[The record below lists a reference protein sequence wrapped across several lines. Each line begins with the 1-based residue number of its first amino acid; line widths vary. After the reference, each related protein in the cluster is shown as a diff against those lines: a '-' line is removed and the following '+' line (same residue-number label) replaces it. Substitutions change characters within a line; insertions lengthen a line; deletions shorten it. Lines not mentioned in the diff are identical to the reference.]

1 MKINLAGYNVD
12 ADALEMAVTADHA
25 GVSLTPETVSAAYA
39 RISRS
44 EHPVNVLREKSRRD
58 VAKARKSNH
67 KIVFEMGHA
76 SVAEH
81 AVLNF
86 DLIDVS
92 RLVIEAIEHAR
103 LCSYTEKS
111 QRYLKLKDLDEVHRP
126 EEIQGVLGKAFLQ
139 VAMAQ
144 MDAYHAIHA
153 LIEAETKD
161 SDKTVNTK
169 EDARYVTCLAVVGQ
183 LGMTIN
189 ARNLEL
195 MIRRLYA
202 HPLKEANLIAAELF
216 KAAEPVIPSLLRR
229 TEQPDFVRQ
238 PWNFKLPQIS
248 VPMPMEKRVNIINA
262 GLFESDGSNP
272 DVLVLAALVHQT
284 SNAPFDICDTVV
296 RQMNQEQR
304 WKAFWSIY
312 EKLEMHDAAPRQ
324 WELPD
329 VTVEL
334 VGSASFFAQLKR
346 HRMATLLPQPYDL
359 GLGVTTP
366 ESILQ
371 VPSARDMFERVR
383 EQTEEVYCSI
393 AKEHPQAADYVLM
406 QAHRRRVL
414 VKMNARELYA
424 FARLRQDCHAQWEI
438 RQVAH
443 ELIDAVATSMPM
455 TLALAC
461 GKDMFDKTKETLTEV
476 AENFRKARLIE
487 GGHVRKKM
495 PLSMATKMR

>member
-1 MKINLAGYNVD
+1 
-12 ADALEMAVTADHA
+12 
-25 GVSLTPETVSAAYA
+25 
-39 RISRS
+39 
-44 EHPVNVLREKSRRD
+44 
-58 VAKARKSNH
+58 
-67 KIVFEMGHA
+67 
-76 SVAEH
+76 
-81 AVLNF
+81 
-86 DLIDVS
+86 
-92 RLVIEAIEHAR
+92 
-103 LCSYTEKS
+103 
-111 QRYLKLKDLDEVHRP
+111 
-126 EEIQGVLGKAFLQ
+126 
-139 VAMAQ
+139 
-144 MDAYHAIHA
+144 
-153 LIEAETKD
+153 
-161 SDKTVNTK
+161 
-169 EDARYVTCLAVVGQ
+169 
-183 LGMTIN
+183 MTIN